1 MASSDMQDVRRRIS
15 SITSMEHIT
24 NAMNLV
30 STAKLRSAKK
40 VFERT
45 HSNFHFV
52 TQSIKEIFAN
62 EKDIPQKY
70 VRGNKEINKT
80 CYIVITSCRG
90 LCGGFNSDVIKA
102 AEREINSDNG
112 EGIIVAIGSKGL
124 DYFSGRDY
132 EILEDYLLPPEAI
145 SFVESKAMVKPL
157 IEKYD
162 NKEIDQIKIIYTEYL
177 SPMEQKVTIKTLL
190 PLDLKNDPDVISHP
204 RVVDY
209 KPSLEEVFNY
219 LVPKYVE
226 ISMHGAIVESAT
238 CEHAARRMA
247 MKSATDNA
255 RDMLDKLSLYYNR
268 ARQSAIT
275 DEISEIVAGAEAQ
288 K

>member
-1 MASSDMQDVRRRIS
+1 MASSDMQDVRRRIG

-30 STAKLRSAKK
+30 STAKLRKAKK
-40 VFERT
+40 IFEAT

-52 TQSIKEIFAN
+52 THSIKEIFAN
-62 EKDIPQKY
+62 EKVIPQKY
-70 VRGNKEINKT
+70 VAGNREINKT
-80 CYIVITSCRG
+80 CYIIITSCRG

-102 AEREINSDNG
+102 AEKTMEEDKC

-124 DYFSGRDY
+124 DYFSARNY
-132 EILEDYLLPPEAI
+132 EILEDYLLPPESI
-145 SFVESKAMVKPL
+145 SFVESRAMVKPL

-162 NKEIDQIKIIYTEYL
+162 NGEIDQIKIIYTEYL
-177 SPMEQKVTIKTLL
+177 SPMEQEVTVKTLL
-190 PLDLKNDPDVISHP
+190 PLDLEHDPDIITHP
-204 RVVDY
+204 RVVEY

-219 LVPKYVE
+219 LVPKFVE

-247 MKSATDNA
+247 MESATDNA

-275 DEISEIVAGAEAQ
+275 DEIIEIVAGAEAQ